1 MDQHDEGEEA
11 DDIDKA
17 ATQPGD
23 VGLIK
28 EGADQEADCKDAEA
42 VVTKVEEEH
51 KAIAARKDAA
61 SFQNDGEDD
70 DGHNQ
75 EHSTL
80 YEPGKEVA
88 DGIDPHHFHVLWDKR
103 K

>member
-1 MDQHDEGEEA
+1 MDQHDEREEA

-42 VVTKVEEEH
+42 IVTKVEEEY
-51 KAIAARKDAA
+51 KAIASRKDAA

-70 DGHNQ
+70 DSHKQ

-80 YEPGKEVA
+80 Y
-88 DGIDPHHFHVLWDKR
+88 
-103 K
+103 